1 MLHNKMD
8 QEAHENFS
16 CVLRKNLIWGDL
28 IFLGNFSILHWF
40 VASIE
45 PDHWYYYLNSQDMI
59 SFLITSGSLNSQAL
73 IRILK
78 QSGHDFSGKQ
88 LY

>member
-16 CVLRKNLIWGDL
+16 CFLRKYLVWRNL
-28 IFLGNFSILHWF
+28 IFLSFVNFGF
-40 VASIE
+40 GETSIE
-45 PDHWYYYLNSQDMI
+45 PDPWYYYFNSQDMI
-59 SFLITSGSLNSQAL
+59 SFVITSGSFHSQGF

-78 QSGHDFSGKQ
+78 QSGHDFSAKQ